1 MRVHPAF
8 GALLVALASGGYAA
22 WLLGLAP
29 GYQPGADSLYHFV
42 VGRQIAA
49 GTLVPDVARALPFT
63 VLRDMPVDHY
73 WGYHVLLAPF
83 GLVPDAEMGMKAATV
98 VLFGAIYAS
107 MYLFLRSRGVLH
119 AWAWSLAQVAFLA
132 QDGQYLQLRGGQ
144 LEVPLLFAT
153 THVAFFEERARW
165 RRVLLVA
172 IGYLALLS
180 YHGGIV
186 LLPFHAAGVLALLL
200 LRRSALQPGQ
210 LFEPA
215 LTAGGMALG
224 LTINPYMDARA
235 STWRFFALHV
245 GQMGRDSAH
254 LYDDQTYAEFHG
266 FPASALLQYPAWT
279 VLLVATAIAI
289 VVAVKRDRSKS
300 AVVLAG
306 MAIGGIVLTALAV
319 RTREYSVPVA
329 FALLAQLAPTTDAR
343 FRLSGPVL
351 ATVLAVAFV
360 FHGREMAPLLATHLP
375 TRQYRGAREIL
386 EANADHPILN
396 IAEADYCMLLWEYD
410 RVVCVQ
416 ALSRYFIYPYKELFH
431 DVWELHDRADTSP
444 ETPAILQRFWNRGV
458 RLVASHRS
466 HKMMLFA
473 RAHPEMLHPVFCSP
487 IDGACIFALDPAIGA
502 APVPRD
508 PAAVGP
514 GSR

>member
-29 GYQPGADSLYHFV
+29 GYPPSADSHYHFV

-73 WGYHVLLAPF
+73 WGYHLLLAPF
-83 GLVPDAEMGMKAATV
+83 GLLSDPELGMKVATV

-144 LEVPLLFAT
+144 LVVPLLFAMM
-153 THVAFFEERARW
+153 HVAFFEERAWR

-172 IGYLALLS
+172 IGYVALLS

-186 LLPFHAAGVLALLL
+186 LLPFHAAGVLAVFL
-200 LRRSALQPGQ
+200 LRRAALQPGQ
-210 LFEPA
+210 LFDPA

-245 GQMGRDSAH
+245 GEMGRDSAH
-254 LYDDQTYAEFHG
+254 LYDDQAYAEFHG
-266 FPASALLQYPAWT
+266 FPASALLTYPAWT
-279 VLLVATAIAI
+279 VLLMATAIAI
-289 VVAVKRDRSKS
+289 FVAVRRDRSK
-300 AVVLAG
+300 AAIALAG
-306 MAIGGIVLTALAV
+306 MATGGIVLTALAT

-329 FALLAQLAPTTDAR
+329 FALLAQLAPTTSAR
-343 FRLSGPVL
+343 SRFMAPVL
-351 ATVLAVAFV
+351 AAALAVAFV
-360 FHGREMAPLLATHLP
+360 FHGTEMAPILKTHLP

-386 EANADHPILN
+386 EANGDHPILN

-416 ALSRYFIYPYKELFH
+416 ALSRYFIYPYRKLFD

-444 ETPAILQRFWNRGV
+444 ETPAILQRFWDRGV
-458 RLVASHRS
+458 RLVASHRT

-473 RAHPEMLHPVFCSP
+473 RAHPDMLHPVFCSP
-487 IDGACIFALDPAIGA
+487 IDGACIFALDPAAIGA
-502 APVPRD
+502 
-508 PAAVGP
+508 